1 MASTRKSRSE
11 GARQIFASAKK
22 YRKWFVIGPFFKLV
36 EAIFELMIPTLTVY
50 IIDRGVTGRDGAYV
64 MRMIPLMFGIAAAG
78 YLSALVCQ
86 YVASLSSQG
95 FGTELRARIFSHI
108 LHISQK
114 DADKLGTSGM
124 VNRVTNDVNVLQQAV
139 AMLIRLAIRAPFI
152 CLGSLVMAAMLN
164 LRLTL
169 VILCALPFL
178 ITAVVLVMRRGVP
191 LFAKVQKRL
200 DNIAVIS
207 RENMSGAR
215 VIRAF
220 TRTDNEKERFR
231 RECDGYNQ
239 AVIRVNRVSSLLN
252 PVTTLIMNIAVIAVL
267 WFGGKLIGSGNMTG
281 GQIIAFINYISYM
294 VTALLVVANLVTLF
308 TKAAASYRRVAEV
321 FEIPAEGATYGN
333 NGSISNGAADAEA
346 ANGTSDSGDSGKVAA
361 DIASDNG
368 EITAGDPAVPAIEM
382 RNVGLRYI
390 DDDTVPKAL
399 EGVNLAVSPGT
410 VLGIVGVT
418 GSGKTSLVSLLTGLY
433 APTEG
438 DILIRGRKIDTIGK
452 AELRKTIAVASQQ
465 SILFTGTVRDNI
477 RAGREDI
484 DDGAIDRALK
494 IACADGFVAEK
505 GGLNAAVERGG
516 VNFSGGQRQRL
527 SVARAVAGK
536 PDILILDD
544 SFSALD
550 NATAASMLRAITDSG
565 IETLIIVSQRVGN
578 VRRADKILV
587 LDDGRPAGLGT
598 HEELLVA
605 SPLYAEICR
614 LSGEPEAPGDAH
626 MSGEPDAPWNTQ
638 MTGEPAEPGTE
649 GGASTC

>member
-1 MASTRKSRSE
+1 MSSTRKSRSE

-333 NGSISNGAADAEA
+333 NGSISNGAAD
-346 ANGTSDSGDSGKVAA
+346 
-361 DIASDNG
+361 IASDNG
-368 EITAGDPAVPAIEM
+368 EITAGTSAIPAIEM

-399 EGVNLAVSPGT
+399 EGVDLAVSSGT

-614 LSGEPEAPGDAH
+614 LSGEPDAPGDAH

-638 MTGEPAEPGTE
+638 MTGKPAEPGTE

>member
-178 ITAVVLVMRRGVP
+178 IAAVVLVMRRGVP

-333 NGSISNGAADAEA
+333 NGSISNGAADA
-346 ANGTSDSGDSGKVAA
+346 

-368 EITAGDPAVPAIEM
+368 EITAGDPAIPAIEM

-399 EGVNLAVSPGT
+399 EGVDLAISSGT

-614 LSGEPEAPGDAH
+614 LSGEPDAPGDAH
-626 MSGEPDAPWNTQ
+626 MSGEPDAPKNLQ
-638 MTGEPAEPGTE
+638 ITGEPEPAEPGTE

>member
-1 MASTRKSRSE
+1 MSSTRKSRSE

-86 YVASLSSQG
+86 YVASLSSPG

-333 NGSISNGAADAEA
+333 NGSISNGAAD
-346 ANGTSDSGDSGKVAA
+346 
-361 DIASDNG
+361 IASDNG
-368 EITAGDPAVPAIEM
+368 EITAGTSAIPAIEM

-399 EGVNLAVSPGT
+399 EGVDLAVSSGT

-614 LSGEPEAPGDAH
+614 LSGEPDAPGDAH

-638 MTGEPAEPGTE
+638 MTGKPAEPGTE